1 MFSGNSPQATPGPS
15 PTLSR
20 EVDVSLQTVRNPG
33 PFQIPLTARTPIG
46 RTVMRTLVKPSLD
59 RLLCLP
65 ALNSRYLSID
75 QERRTNDFLNEA
87 LASLQVSVDV
97 SAADLARIPA
107 SGPVL
112 VVSNHPFG
120 GLEGIALAA
129 LLRRVRPDVKL
140 MANYLLH
147 TIPEMR
153 QHLIAVDPFGRADS
167 AKRNIGPLKEAVR
180 WMRGGGLLGIFPAGE
195 VSSLNLK
202 KRAVTDPAWNPAAA
216 RMARMAKAA
225 VLPVYFHGDNGPLF
239 NLLGLL
245 HPRMRTVLLPRQ
257 LLNKQ
262 NTSLKVAVGSAIPF
276 SRLDKFEDEEQ
287 LTHYLRLRTYILRNR
302 FTRENHA
309 PVFQVPA
316 LPAGAEADAAPA
328 RDLIRAEFESLPS
341 WATLADNGQFLVV
354 SARGR
359 SIPNLLREIGR
370 LREESFREVGEGTGK
385 DVDLDRFDPDY
396 DHLIL
401 WHKGNA
407 EIAGAYRIGRA
418 DELLEN
424 KGPAGLYTATLFKY
438 KKAFL
443 SRIAPALEL
452 GRAFVRRD
460 YRKSYAPLL
469 MLWKGIGAYVAREP
483 RYRFLFGPVS
493 ISSAYHP
500 FSQALMMR
508 FLQTHF
514 SNADLTTAIKPKNPP
529 RPAKAARPGGLRLRD
544 VSELCQD
551 IEDLSGLVAE
561 IEKDGKGVPV
571 LLRQYLK
578 LGGHIL
584 TFNLDHDF
592 GDAIDGL
599 MLIDLTRTPPKT
611 LEKYMGPEQARS
623 FLKQHGL

>member
-1 MFSGNSPQATPGPS
+1 MPAAQ
-15 PTLSR
+15 PT
-20 EVDVSLQTVRNPG
+20 QHPG
-33 PFQIPLTARTPIG
+33 PFQIPLNARTPIG
-46 RTVMRTLVKPSLD
+46 RTVMRALVKPSLD

-65 ALNSRYLSID
+65 ALNSRYLSIAE
-75 QERRTNDFLNEA
+75 ERRSTDFLNEA
-87 LASLQVSVDV
+87 LASLQVAVDV

-107 SGPVL
+107 AGPVL
-112 VVSNHPFG
+112 VVANHPFG

-129 LLRRVRPDVKL
+129 LLRRVRPDVRL
-140 MANYLLH
+140 MANSLLMV
-147 TIPEMR
+147 IPEMR
-153 QHLIAVDPFGRADS
+153 EHLIAVDPFGRAGS
-167 AKRNIGPLKEAVR
+167 IKRNIGPLKEAVR
-180 WMRGGGLLGIFPAGE
+180 WMRAGHLLGIFPAGE
-195 VSSLNLK
+195 VSSLDLK

-225 VLPVYFHGDNGPLF
+225 ILPVYFHGDNGPLF

-262 NTSLKVAVGSAIPF
+262 NTTLQVAVGSPIPA
-276 SRLDKFEDEEQ
+276 SRLDGFADDEE
-287 LTHYLRLRTYILRNR
+287 LTRYLRLRTYILRNR
-302 FTRENHA
+302 FTRANAA
-309 PVFQVPA
+309 PAFAAPA
-316 LPAGAEADAAPA
+316 LPAGAAKAPN
-328 RDLIRAEFESLPS
+328 LLRAELTSLPES
-341 WATLADNGQFLVV
+341 AVLADNGQFLVA
-354 SARGR
+354 SAPGR
-359 SIPNLLREIGR
+359 DIPHLLHEIGR
-370 LREESFREVGEGTGK
+370 LREESFREVGEGSGK
-385 DVDLDRFDPDY
+385 EVDLDAFDPDY

-401 WHKGNA
+401 WHQGNA
-407 EIAGAYRIGRA
+407 QVAGAYRIGRA
-418 DELLEN
+418 DELLARR
-424 KGPAGLYTATLFKY
+424 GPAGLYTATLFHF

-452 GRAFVRRD
+452 GRAFVRRE

-508 FLQTHF
+508 FLETHCN
-514 SNADLTTAIKPKNPP
+514 NAGLAHAIKPKNPP
-529 RPAKAARPGGLRLRD
+529 RPGKAPRPGGLRLREI
-544 VSELCQD
+544 SAHCQD

-561 IEKDGKGVPV
+561 VEQDGKGVPV

-599 MLIDLTRTPPKT
+599 MLVDLAHTPPRT
-611 LEKYMGPEQARS
+611 LEKYLGREQARA
-623 FLKQHGL
+623 FLEQHGSRAIQITGRSNSC

>member
-1 MFSGNSPQATPGPS
+1 M
-15 PTLSR
+15 
-20 EVDVSLQTVRNPG
+20 SLQTALEPG

-65 ALNSRYLSID
+65 ALNSRYLSIAA
-75 QERRTNDFLNEA
+75 ERRGNDFLNEA
-87 LASLQVSVDV
+87 LATLGVQVDV
-97 SAADLARIPA
+97 SPADLARIPA
-107 SGPVL
+107 AGPVL
-112 VVSNHPFG
+112 VVANHPFG

-140 MANYLLH
+140 MANYLLQAV
-147 TIPEMR
+147 PEMR

-195 VSSLNLK
+195 VSSLDLR

-216 RMARMAKAA
+216 RMARMAKAT

-262 NTSLKVAVGSAIPF
+262 NTTLRMAVGSPIPA
-276 SRLDKFEDEEQ
+276 SRLDRFENEEQ
-287 LTHYLRLRTYILRNR
+287 LTAYLRLRTYILRNR
-302 FTRENHA
+302 CFAGEALTSL
-309 PVFQVPA
+309 PA
-316 LPAGAEADAAPA
+316 QSAAPAGAAPA
-328 RDLIRAEFESLPS
+328 PALLRAEIDSLP
-341 WATLADNGQFLVV
+341 AAAVLADNGQFLVA
-354 SARGR
+354 SARG
-359 SIPNLLREIGR
+359 SAIPHLLHEIGR

-385 DVDLDRFDPDY
+385 DLDLDAFDPDY

-418 DELLEN
+418 DELLAR
-424 KGPAGLYTATLFKY
+424 KGAAGLYTATLFKY
-438 KKAFL
+438 KKEFL

-452 GRAFVRRD
+452 GRAFVRRE

-508 FLQTHF
+508 FLTAHF
-514 SNADLTTAIKPKNPP
+514 SNADLTSSIKPKNPP
-529 RPAKAARPGGLRLRD
+529 RRSTAARPGGLRLRD

-551 IEDLSGLVAE
+551 VEDLSGLVAE
-561 IEKDGKGVPV
+561 IEQDGKGVPV

-592 GDAIDGL
+592 GNAIDGL
-599 MLIDLTRTPPKT
+599 MLIDLTQTPQKT
-611 LEKYMGPEQARS
+611 LEKYMGAEPAQA
-623 FLKQHGL
+623 FLAQHGK

>member
-1 MFSGNSPQATPGPS
+1 M
-15 PTLSR
+15 
-20 EVDVSLQTVRNPG
+20 SLQTVRDPG

-46 RTVMRTLVKPSLD
+46 RTVLRTLVQPSLD

-65 ALNSRYLSID
+65 ALNSRYLSIAE
-75 QERRTNDFLNEA
+75 ERRVNDFLNEA
-87 LASLQVSVDV
+87 LASLQVAVEV
-97 SAADLARIPA
+97 SDADLARIPA
-107 SGPVL
+107 AGPVL
-112 VVSNHPFG
+112 VVANHPFG

-140 MANYLLH
+140 MANYLLQ

-180 WMRGGGLLGIFPAGE
+180 WMRSGALLGVFPAGE

-202 KRAVTDPAWNPAAA
+202 QRAVTDPAWNPAAA

-262 NTSLKVAVGSAIPF
+262 NTTLRVAVGSPIPF
-276 SRLDKFEDEEQ
+276 SRLDKFADEEQ

-302 FTRENHA
+302 FTQENAA
-309 PVFQVPA
+309 PMLQAPA
-316 LPAGAEADAAPA
+316 LPAGPDADAAVAPA
-328 RDLIRAEFESLPS
+328 RDLIRAEFDSLPS
-341 WATLADNGQFLVV
+341 WATLADNGQFRVV

-359 SIPNLLREIGR
+359 AIPHLLHEIGR

-385 DVDLDRFDPDY
+385 DVDLDRFDADY

-401 WHKGNA
+401 WRKGNA
-407 EIAGAYRIGRA
+407 EIAGAYRIGRS

-443 SRIAPALEL
+443 THIAPALEL

-493 ISSAYHP
+493 ISGAYHP
-500 FSQALMMR
+500 FSRALMMR
-508 FLQTHF
+508 FLQARF
-514 SNADLTTAIKPKNPP
+514 SNAEFTDAIKAKNPP
-529 RPAKAARPGGLRLRD
+529 RRAKTTRPGGLRLRD
-544 VSELCQD
+544 VSGLCQD

-561 IEKDGKGVPV
+561 VEKDGKGVPV

-599 MLIDLTRTPPKT
+599 MLIDLTRTPPRT
-611 LEKYMGPEQARS
+611 LEKYMGAEQARA
-623 FLKQHGL
+623 FLAGHGK